1 MLIAHYAE
9 YSYSECR
16 RQITDSVFLSE
27 ADFQS
32 LNKLERL
39 STSGSV
45 ALLKDSWSKILID
58 IVIPSLKCYV

>member
-16 RQITDSVFLSE
+16 RQITDSVFLIE

-39 STSGSV
+39 STPGSV
-45 ALLKDSWSKILID
+45 A
-58 IVIPSLKCYV
+58 